1 MTQYHNPYSDQV
13 VVHTIVQVWTTINA
27 MIGTCGNI
35 MIIAAVSLHHKL
47 RNIGNVFIINLALA
61 DLGVSIVVNLASVV
75 GSITNEAG
83 FFFKHDWLCELV
95 AVICIVTCSCS
106 LWSIATIAFNRYVWI
121 CHWNNYHRI
130 FNRRT
135 VPLILLI
142 VWGIAFLIDLPN
154 ILGWG
159 VHEFDWKVM
168 SCTGGMA
175 FVHSYALFFASTT
188 FVLPLFIITYSYVGI
203 FRFSHRA
210 SAAIRRMQE
219 SASIAPGVST
229 VDHSRLT
236 VRLPT
241 HATKCGAARQLSTAH
256 TAQNRFNRG
265 ALRGA
270 SASDLRLARSIFIIV
285 IMYLVMWLPFSMTI
299 LFDTQK
305 VANRNIYLFTFT
317 LAHMNSSVNCVIYG
331 ATNQNFRRGY
341 IRFLRFMMC
350 KAKRFN
356 PLTSTSMNMAVKRNG
371 RVYPLSEGK
380 DDTQQVIISA

>member
-1 MTQYHNPYSDQV
+1 
-13 VVHTIVQVWTTINA
+13 
-27 MIGTCGNI
+27 
-35 MIIAAVSLHHKL
+35 
-47 RNIGNVFIINLALA
+47 
-61 DLGVSIVVNLASVV
+61 
-75 GSITNEAG
+75 
-83 FFFKHDWLCELV
+83 
-95 AVICIVTCSCS
+95 
-106 LWSIATIAFNRYVWI
+106 
-121 CHWNNYHRI
+121 
-130 FNRRT
+130 
-135 VPLILLI
+135 
-142 VWGIAFLIDLPN
+142 
-154 ILGWG
+154 
-159 VHEFDWKVM
+159 M

-203 FRFSHRA
+203 FRFAHRA
-210 SAAIRRMQE
+210 SAAIRR
-219 SASIAPGVST
+219 SIAPCVST
-229 VDHSRLT
+229 VDHNRLT

-241 HATKCGAARQLSTAH
+241 HATKCDAARQLSTAH
-256 TAQNRFNRG
+256 TAQNRINRGAG

-371 RVYPLSEGK
+371 RVYPLSKGK
-380 DDTQQVIISA
+380 EDTQQVIISA